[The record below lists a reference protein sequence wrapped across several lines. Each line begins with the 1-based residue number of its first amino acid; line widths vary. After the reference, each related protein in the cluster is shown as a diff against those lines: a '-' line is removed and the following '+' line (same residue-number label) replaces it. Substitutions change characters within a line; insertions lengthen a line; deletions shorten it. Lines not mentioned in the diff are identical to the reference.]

1 MVYRGNQQR
10 PKGLTAY
17 IINTAK
23 ACIHKSDFVT
33 LWCQHIIVSIVI
45 LYMKVR
51 QKCLNFFFAYQPQ
64 NHYLCSMKLLLKR
77 IALRPAYTIGKL
89 YVDGKY
95 ICDTIEDCVRD
106 VNKNG
111 RFDNGEKKIYG
122 ETAIPYG
129 KYEVTL
135 KVKSPKYSQRPAYSW
150 CGGYLPRLL
159 NVPDFDGI
167 LIHAGNTAKDSAG
180 CIIVGENMVVGK
192 VLNSMYTLQ
201 NKLYPMLKRA
211 SSNGE
216 KIIISIE

>member
-1 MVYRGNQQR
+1 
-10 PKGLTAY
+10 
-17 IINTAK
+17 
-23 ACIHKSDFVT
+23 
-33 LWCQHIIVSIVI
+33 
-45 LYMKVR
+45 MKVR

-216 KIIISIE
+216 KIIIAIE